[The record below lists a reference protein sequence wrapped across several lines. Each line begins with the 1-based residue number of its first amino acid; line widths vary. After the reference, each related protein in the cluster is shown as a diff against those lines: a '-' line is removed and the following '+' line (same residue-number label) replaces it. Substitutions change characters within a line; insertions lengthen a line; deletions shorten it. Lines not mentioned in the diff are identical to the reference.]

1 MFAIFTA
8 FADLVTYDL
17 LGLAPETRFAHALHF
32 FLEDTTKIF
41 FLLTVIVFAIGF
53 FRALLTP
60 ERVRKVVAGRPRYVS
75 YPLAV
80 GLGAVT
86 PFCSCSSV
94 PLFIGFL
101 EARIPLGVTM
111 AFLIASPM
119 INEVAV
125 VVLAATI
132 GWKYALLYVAAGLTV
147 GIIGGLLIEFLKLE
161 KWVEEYVWKIKMG
174 EAALQKANTS
184 FKARIGYAFEQVKEI
199 LGRIWIY
206 VFIGIGIGAALHGY
220 IPESFFVKYASA
232 DNPFA
237 VPAAVL
243 TGIPLYSNA
252 TGVIPIVEALL
263 AKGVPLGT
271 VLALMMSVAAI
282 SLPEMII
289 LRKVLK
295 PQLIATFTGIL
306 FVSFITVGYLFNA
319 IIVY

>member
-1 MFAIFTA
+1 MFAIFTKL
-8 FADLVTYDL
+8 ADWLAYGL
-17 LGLAPETRFAHALHF
+17 FGLAPDTRLGEAVHF
-32 FLEDTTKIF
+32 FIEDVTKIF
-41 FLLTVIVFAIGF
+41 FLLALIVFAIGF

-75 YPLAV
+75 YPMAV

-132 GWKYALLYVAAGLTV
+132 GWKYAMLYVAAGLTV
-147 GIIGGLLIEFLKLE
+147 GIIGGLTIEALKLE
-161 KWVEEYVWKIKMG
+161 KWVEDYVWKIKMG
-174 EAALQKANTS
+174 ESALRKANTS
-184 FKARIGYAFEQVKEI
+184 FKARIDYAMEQVKDI
-199 LGRIWIY
+199 MGRIWKY
-206 VFIGIGIGAALHGY
+206 VLVGIGIGAILHGF
-220 IPESFFVKYASA
+220 IPESFFLKYASA

-252 TGVIPIVEALL
+252 TGVVPIVEALL

-306 FVSFITVGYLFNA
+306 FVAFITVGYLFNA
-319 IIVY
+319 LTV

>member
-1 MFAIFTA
+1 MFAMFTKL
-8 FADLVTYDL
+8 ADLLAYDL
-17 LGLAPETRFAHALHF
+17 MRLDPESQLGHAVHF
-32 FLEDTTKIF
+32 FIEDVTKIF
-41 FLLTVIVFAIGF
+41 FLLAIIVFTIGF
-53 FRALLTP
+53 FRAMLTP

-75 YPLAV
+75 YPMAV

-125 VVLAATI
+125 VVLAAAI

-147 GIIGGLLIEFLKLE
+147 GIVGGLLIEVLKLE
-161 KWVEEYVWKIKMG
+161 KWVEGYVWNIKMG
-174 EAALQKANTS
+174 EAKLQKANTS
-184 FKARIGYAFEQVKEI
+184 FKARLAYAVDQVKEI
-199 LGRIWIY
+199 MGRIWVY
-206 VFIGIGIGAALHGY
+206 VLVGIGIGAALHGFV
-220 IPESFFVKYASA
+220 PESFFLKYASA
-232 DNPFA
+232 DNWLA

-252 TGVIPIVEALL
+252 TGVIPIVEALM

-282 SLPEMII
+282 SLPEMVI

-295 PQLIATFTGIL
+295 PQLIATFAGIL
-306 FVSFITVGYLFNA
+306 IVAFISVGYLFNA
-319 IIVY
+319 LVV

>member
-1 MFAIFTA
+1 MFAIFTKL
-8 FADLVTYDL
+8 ADWLAYGL
-17 LGLAPETRFAHALHF
+17 FGLAPDTRLGGAVHF
-32 FLEDTTKIF
+32 FIEDVTKIF
-41 FLLTVIVFAIGF
+41 FLLALIVFAIGF

-75 YPLAV
+75 YPMAV

-132 GWKYALLYVAAGLTV
+132 GWKYAMLYVAAGLTV
-147 GIIGGLLIEFLKLE
+147 GIVGGLVIEALKLE
-161 KWVEEYVWKIKMG
+161 KWVEDYVWKIKMG
-174 EAALQKANTS
+174 ESALQKANTS
-184 FKARIGYAFEQVKEI
+184 FKARIDYAMEQVKDI
-199 LGRIWIY
+199 MGRIWKY
-206 VFIGIGIGAALHGY
+206 VLVGIGIGAILHGF
-220 IPESFFVKYASA
+220 IPESFFLKYASA
-232 DNPFA
+232 DNPLA

-252 TGVIPIVEALL
+252 TGVVPIVEALL

-306 FVSFITVGYLFNA
+306 FVAFITVGYLFNA
-319 IIVY
+319 LTV